1 MTQTHRQQKIFV
13 VEDNPANLLLAVTVL
28 EADGYAVESAGS
40 AEAARERIQLQHPDL
55 ILMDIQLP
63 GIDGLDFTRE
73 LKANPKTASIP
84 VVALTAHDMPLYQ
97 RAAHAAGCE
106 GFIAKPATPTVLS
119 AHVRDFLDHS
129 HGERML

>member
-1 MTQTHRQQKIFV
+1 MTRARQRIFV

-28 EADGYAVESAGS
+28 EAAGYVVESAQS
-40 AEAARERIQLQHPDL
+40 AELARPMIRAHRPDL

-63 GIDGLDFTRE
+63 GIDGLEFTRE
-73 LKANPKTASIP
+73 LKAEPGTASIP

-106 GFIAKPATPTVLS
+106 GFITKPATPTVLS
-119 AHVRDFLDHS
+119 AHVRDFLEKRTS
-129 HGERML
+129 ERML